1 MQLTLPVHL
10 PIDQQFDSFIL
21 GNNSQLVER
30 LRTFCGQLS
39 NSEFDTQKSQHIFI
53 HSGKGQ
59 GKSHLLYA
67 LCHYAETL
75 NVQSFYLNLEQVKD
89 MPVSLILGLEH
100 TPLLCIDDV
109 QAIKSNREWQI
120 ALFDLLNQR
129 IEKQTGLTV
138 FTSEIP
144 PVNPEFQTESHW
156 LPDLVSRFSWGET
169 YSIQPLDHEEQVELL
184 NQRADLKG
192 LKFSDQAMTFILNHC
207 ERNTESLV
215 QIIERLDKRSMIE
228 KKPLS
233 VNMVKREL
241 GL

>member
-10 PIDQQFDSFIL
+10 PIDQQFDSFIV
-21 GNNSQLVER
+21 GNNAQLVDR
-30 LRTFCGQLS
+30 LISLTEKLS
-39 NSEFDTQKSQHIFI
+39 TSEVSNQESQQVFMHA
-53 HSGKGQ
+53 GKGQ

-75 NVQSFYLNLEQVKD
+75 NVRSFYLNMAQVKA
-89 MPVSLILGLEH
+89 MPVSLVDGFEKA
-100 TPLLCIDDV
+100 PLLCIDDV
-109 QAIKSNREWQI
+109 HLISSNRHWQV
-120 ALFDLLNQR
+120 AVFDLINQR
-129 IEKQTGLTV
+129 IEQRAGLTV

-144 PVNPEFQTESHW
+144 PANAAFQVNETW

-169 YSIQPLDHEEQVELL
+169 YGIRSLDHDLQVALL
-184 NQRADLKG
+184 SQRAGLKG
-192 LKFSDQAMTFILNHC
+192 LNFSEQAMTFILNHC

-215 QIIERLDKRSMIE
+215 EIIERLDKRSMIE